1 MREMK
6 LDTDIIISGGGLV
19 GASAACLLARNGF
32 KVSLIDSVKH
42 DVESIN
48 ADPRIVALS
57 RASQNILTQ
66 AGVWPRID
74 QKNLGPF
81 CNMEVWDEA
90 GTGRMCFDS
99 AEVCEASLGHILAYR
114 DITHAMEAQMAQ
126 TDNLELYRPIKV
138 DIIEQHDDR
147 IVVILEDGR
156 RVQSSLLLI
165 GEGANSPTRRM
176 AEIGFMSDSYEQHAV
191 SCVVRTEKQ
200 HEQTARQRFLRSGPL
215 AFLPMANQYESCIVW
230 STEIPHAQEL
240 MQIDEQAFA
249 MELASAFE
257 YKLGNIELISKRFT
271 FPLSK
276 SQADHYCKP
285 RIALIGDTAHTV
297 HPLAGQ
303 GANLGLLDI
312 AALTQIL
319 LETKQ
324 KNRDIGRINV
334 LRRYE
339 RWRKGENQNMIRAL
353 DLIKELYAYDHKAI
367 SWCRNIGMD
376 MIDKT
381 SPVKRM
387 IMQHAMGLVGDVPSL
402 AKTTI

>member
-1 MREMK
+1 MRDAK
-6 LDTDIIISGGGLV
+6 LDADIIISGGGLV

-32 KVSLIDSVKH
+32 KVALIDSVKH
-42 DVESIN
+42 SVEAIN
-48 ADPRIVALS
+48 ADPRIIALS

-66 AGVWPRID
+66 AGVWSKID
-74 QKNLGPF
+74 PNTLGPF
-81 CNMEVWDEA
+81 RNMEVWDET
-90 GTGRMCFDS
+90 GTGKMSFDC

-114 DITHAMEAQMAQ
+114 DITHAMEAQMEQ
-126 TDNLELYRPIKV
+126 TGNLQLYRPIKV

-147 IVVILEDGR
+147 VVVILEDGR
-156 RVQSSLLLI
+156 RVQASLLLI

-191 SCVVRTEKQ
+191 SCVVRTEKS

-215 AFLPMANQYESCIVW
+215 AFLPMANEHESCIVW
-230 STEIPHAQEL
+230 STDIPHAQTL
-240 MQIDEQAFA
+240 MQLDEQEFVA
-249 MELASAFE
+249 ELATSFE
-257 YKLGNIELISKRFT
+257 CKLGKVELASKRFT

-319 LETKQ
+319 VETKQ

-353 DLIKELYAYDHKAI
+353 DIIKELYAYDHKVV

-387 IMQHAMGLVGDVPSL
+387 IMQHAMGLIGDVPNL